1 MTFVNALEIKEANED
16 HTKWALTSELCYR
29 GNTDTFSAPVAFVTN
44 FASVPRVFWSILSPW
59 GRHMKAAVMHDY
71 FYQTQCVP
79 RLDADKLFLRMMK
92 ELGVS
97 WWRRHTMYRTVR
109 LFGGKHYKA

>member
-1 MTFVNALEIKEANED
+1 MTFINPLEIRETNPD
-16 HTKWALTSELCYR
+16 HTYWDLAKPLAYR
-29 GNTDTFSAPVAFVTN
+29 GNTEEFVAPEGFSTN
-44 FASVPRVFWSILSPW
+44 FASVPRLFWSILSPW

-71 FYQTQCVP
+71 FYQSCCVS

-109 LFGGKHYKA
+109 LFGAKHYKG